1 MMTFMKVQEM
11 DFEPVSQKELNNIEY
26 HVRELLAAMRKA
38 KLQNSPLGQS
48 LRAFEQELGKVRRE
62 RFDAVNSEYNGY

>member
-1 MMTFMKVQEM
+1 M